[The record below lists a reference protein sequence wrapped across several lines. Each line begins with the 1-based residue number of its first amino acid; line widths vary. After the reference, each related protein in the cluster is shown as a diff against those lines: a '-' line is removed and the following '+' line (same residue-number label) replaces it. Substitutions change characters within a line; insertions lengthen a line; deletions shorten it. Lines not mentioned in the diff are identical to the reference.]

1 MAFGDNLKRLR
12 TNKEFT
18 QEYLGKVLCLSR
30 TTISNYEKG
39 KMQPSIETLIKL
51 SEIFNVTVDELI
63 KQYKNPPCSTG
74 PRTERNHLHRV
85 QMMQF
90 NAK

>member
-51 SEIFNVTVDELI
+51 SEIFNATVDELI
-63 KQYKNPPCSTG
+63 KQ
-74 PRTERNHLHRV
+74 
-85 QMMQF
+85 
-90 NAK
+90 

>member
-18 QEYLGKVLCLSR
+18 QEYLGKVLFHSR

-63 KQYKNPPCSTG
+63 KQ
-74 PRTERNHLHRV
+74 
-85 QMMQF
+85 
-90 NAK
+90 

>member
-18 QEYLGKVLCLSR
+18 QEYLGKVLCLIR

-63 KQYKNPPCSTG
+63 KQ
-74 PRTERNHLHRV
+74 
-85 QMMQF
+85 
-90 NAK
+90 

>member
-30 TTISNYEKG
+30 TTISNYE
-39 KMQPSIETLIKL
+39 MQPSIETLIKL

-63 KQYKNPPCSTG
+63 KQ
-74 PRTERNHLHRV
+74 
-85 QMMQF
+85 
-90 NAK
+90 

>member
-30 TTISNYEKG
+30 TTISKNKKG

-63 KQYKNPPCSTG
+63 RQ
-74 PRTERNHLHRV
+74 
-85 QMMQF
+85 
-90 NAK
+90 

>member
-12 TNKEFT
+12 TNKKFT

-39 KMQPSIETLIKL
+39 KMQPSIEMSQLM
-51 SEIFNVTVDELI
+51 S
-63 KQYKNPPCSTG
+63 
-74 PRTERNHLHRV
+74 
-85 QMMQF
+85 
-90 NAK
+90 